1 MGEKMIY
8 LGSHVAMSGKEM
20 FLGSVKE
27 ALSYGSNTFM
37 VYTGAPQ
44 NSKRRPLD
52 ELRIPEAK
60 ELMKESGI
68 DRFIVHAPYLINL
81 GNSVNEETFKLGKEM
96 LAVELDRAHEM
107 GSDIMV
113 LHPGSAVGAEPQAGI
128 AKIIEGLD
136 EVIKTTENGLIA
148 LETMAGKGSELGRSF
163 DELKDIFDGV
173 KDNSRLRICIDT
185 CHLNDAGYDVV
196 NNFDGILNELDS
208 KIGIDRIACV
218 HINDSLN
225 PLGAHKDR
233 HANIGKGTIGLEAL
247 RCVVHHEKLEGLPM
261 CLETPHIKDPLNPKE
276 GYAPYKEEIAML
288 R

>member
-1 MGEKMIY
+1 MIY

-44 NSKRRPLD
+44 NSKRRPLN

-68 DRFIVHAPYLINL
+68 DRFFVHAPYLINL

-113 LHPGSAVGAEPQAGI
+113 LHPGSAVGAEPEVGI

-136 EVIKTTENGLIA
+136 EVIKTTEYGLIA
-148 LETMAGKGSELGRSF
+148 LETMAGKGSELGRNF
-163 DELKDIFDGV
+163 DELKAIFDGV

-196 NNFDGILNELDS
+196 NDFDGVLNELDS

-218 HINDSLN
+218 HINDSMN

-247 RCVVHHEKLEGLPM
+247 RYVVHHEKLEGLPM
-261 CLETPHIKDPLNPKE
+261 CLETPHIKDPANPKE
-276 GYAPYKEEIAML
+276 GYAPYKEEIALL

>member
-1 MGEKMIY
+1 MIY

-44 NSKRRPLD
+44 NSKRRPLN

-113 LHPGSAVGAEPQAGI
+113 LHPGSAVGAEPEVGI

-136 EVIKTTENGLIA
+136 EVIKTTEYGLIA
-148 LETMAGKGSELGRSF
+148 LETMAGKGSELGRNF
-163 DELKDIFDGV
+163 DELKAIFDGV

-196 NNFDGILNELDS
+196 NDFDGVLNELDS

-218 HINDSLN
+218 HVNDSMN
-225 PLGAHKDR
+225 TLGAHKDR

-247 RCVVHHEKLEGLPM
+247 RYVVHHEKLEGLPM
-261 CLETPHIKDPLNPKE
+261 CLETPHIKDPANPKE
-276 GYAPYKEEIAML
+276 GYAPYKEEIALL

>member
-247 RCVVHHEKLEGLPM
+247 RYVVHHEKLEGLPM

>member
-1 MGEKMIY
+1 MIY

-113 LHPGSAVGAEPQAGI
+113 LHPGSSVGAEPQAGI

-173 KDNSRLRICIDT
+173 KDNSRLRMCIDT

-247 RCVVHHEKLEGLPM
+247 RYVVHHEKLEGLPM

>member
-1 MGEKMIY
+1 MIY

-44 NSKRRPLD
+44 NSKRRPLN

-68 DRFIVHAPYLINL
+68 DRFIVHAPYLINI

-113 LHPGSAVGAEPQAGI
+113 LHPGSAVGAEPEVGI

-136 EVIKTTENGLIA
+136 EVIKTTEYGLIA
-148 LETMAGKGSELGRSF
+148 LETMAGKGSELGRNF
-163 DELKDIFDGV
+163 DELKAIFDGV

-196 NNFDGILNELDS
+196 NDFDGVLNELDS

-218 HINDSLN
+218 HINDSMN

-247 RCVVHHEKLEGLPM
+247 RYVVHHEKLEGLPM
-261 CLETPHIKDPLNPKE
+261 CLETPHIKDPVNPKE
-276 GYAPYKEEIAML
+276 GYAPYKEEIALL

>member
-1 MGEKMIY
+1 MIY

-208 KIGIDRIACV
+208 KIGIGRIACV

-247 RCVVHHEKLEGLPM
+247 RYVVHHEKLEGLPM

>member
-1 MGEKMIY
+1 
-8 LGSHVAMSGKEM
+8 MSGKEM

-44 NSKRRPLD
+44 NSKRRPLN

-113 LHPGSAVGAEPQAGI
+113 LHPGSAVGAEPEVGI

-136 EVIKTTENGLIA
+136 EVIKTTEYGLIA
-148 LETMAGKGSELGRSF
+148 LETMAGKGSELGRNF
-163 DELKDIFDGV
+163 DELKAIFDGV

-196 NNFDGILNELDS
+196 NDFDGVLNELDS

-218 HINDSLN
+218 HVNDSMN
-225 PLGAHKDR
+225 TLGAHKDR

-247 RCVVHHEKLEGLPM
+247 RYVVHHEKLEGLPM
-261 CLETPHIKDPLNPKE
+261 CLETPHIKDPANPKE
-276 GYAPYKEEIAML
+276 GYAPYKEEIALL

>member
-1 MGEKMIY
+1 MIY

-113 LHPGSAVGAEPQAGI
+113 LHPGSSVGAEPQAGI

-247 RCVVHHEKLEGLPM
+247 RYVVHHEKLEGLPM